1 MLTLTICQTIDMKQ
15 ESSANPLNQAIGYRL
30 KQVEALLRVSMDEVL
45 RPMGLTVSQ
54 YACLE
59 LIAQQPGL
67 SNAELARDAF
77 VSRQS
82 MNLVL
87 RGLQDRG
94 LVQRPSTVDRGRSR
108 PSRLTSAGEELVQ
121 RAGVAVAE
129 IEECMAH
136 SLDEGQRWEI
146 LAVLDRCAENLGGSL
161 AGSA

>member
-1 MLTLTICQTIDMKQ
+1 MKQ
-15 ESSANPLNQAIGYRL
+15 IPSANPLDKAIGYRL
-30 KQVEALLRVSMDEVL
+30 KQVEALLRASMDEAL
-45 RPMGLTVSQ
+45 RPMGLTVPQ

-59 LIAQQPGL
+59 LIAQKPGL
-67 SNAELARDAF
+67 SNAELARDSF

-94 LVQRPSTVDRGRSR
+94 LVQRPSTVERGRSR

-129 IEECMAH
+129 IEERMARG
-136 SLDEGQRWEI
+136 LDDGSRRELLAALGQ
-146 LAVLDRCAENLGGSL
+146 CAENLDVSLSGG
-161 AGSA
+161 A

>member
-1 MLTLTICQTIDMKQ
+1 MKQ

-45 RPMGLTVSQ
+45 RSVGLTVSQ

-59 LIAQQPGL
+59 LIAQKSGL
-67 SNAELARDAF
+67 SNADLARDAF

-94 LVQRPSTVDRGRSR
+94 LVQRPSTVERGRSR
-108 PSRLTSAGEELVQ
+108 PTCLTTAGEDVVQ

-129 IEECMAH
+129 VEERMAH
-136 SLDEGQRWEI
+136 GLDEGQRQML
-146 LAVLDRCAENLGGSL
+146 LAGLSRCMENLAERPAYG
-161 AGSA
+161 A